1 MCCWLKRW
9 KRRKGTRSSREAH
22 DHLSGTVLD
31 QPDTKSEDRCYVNF
45 NVGSLSESDSL
56 TDIANSKAGCQV
68 HRVPQALNPP
78 DAQVVVQAT
87 QMSPRVRISADA
99 IDWKR
104 NKQLVKVTIGGTE
117 CPKLVNQISLWRD
130 PAVLNSI
137 RPLFKDGTWVECY
150 SDNHGTWLI
159 GHLQVFAAPARVP
172 AQEAPEELQVV
183 YNVHFENRALRSKV
197 DADVPLHRI
206 RLPLRATE
214 RVEVYSD
221 IGAWEPAVVVQ
232 QKAKGSYKIR
242 LESDQ
247 FEGTFEVPSACLRRR
262 FLPGRACDAT
272 RARWMVGR
280 WELWQVSQSLMD
292 RGSRPFSG
300 PKASSMQVVS
310 PTAVATSSSTAVTMD
325 KSRRTSPAMR
335 ADAQRSVTRSASGM
349 WCPSSTSA
357 CVARPLLS
365 CLPCVQPGLGPRT
378 GRCPGVQPTGRVWL
392 RRE

>member
-104 NKQLVKVTIGGTE
+104 NKQLVK
-117 CPKLVNQISLWRD
+117 
-130 PAVLNSI
+130 
-137 RPLFKDGTWVECY
+137 
-150 SDNHGTWLI
+150 
-159 GHLQVFAAPARVP
+159 VFAAPARVP

>member
-1 MCCWLKRW
+1 MPHLIRDIVALSIWFAAEVAASVPEQIGSTDEHTDTGSGSGEQLTLLENVCVLVLKNLLIVAVVSYFACALSCVAMCCWLKRW

-68 HRVPQALNPP
+68 HR
-78 DAQVVVQAT
+78 
-87 QMSPRVRISADA
+87 
-99 IDWKR
+99 
-104 NKQLVKVTIGGTE
+104 
-117 CPKLVNQISLWRD
+117 
-130 PAVLNSI
+130 
-137 RPLFKDGTWVECY
+137 
-150 SDNHGTWLI
+150 
-159 GHLQVFAAPARVP
+159 VFAAPARVP